1 MYGKIFVGFLEILST
16 KKTEGIFKYL
26 IDNHSVL

>member
-1 MYGKIFVGFLEILST
+1 MYVKFFVGFLEILST
-16 KKTEGIFKYL
+16 KKRRIFKYL